1 MGVSSPAG
9 TARPRPARRSI
20 RFTFAA
26 TVAVP
31 TACMVVLWAV
41 AVGLVLA
48 GSLTGHGV
56 FSKNHKELAGVVL
69 LVADGLVVVLA
80 ALVLM
85 GSFARR
91 MSRDITGL
99 AATARH
105 LSDEQLP
112 QLMERLR
119 AGEQVNPETAAGARG
134 ARPVGGA
141 VAAGGA
147 GVTGGALAAAPRTE

>member
-48 GSLTGHGV
+48 GTLTGHGM
-56 FSKNHKELAGVVL
+56 FSKNHKEL
-69 LVADGLVVVLA
+69 
-80 ALVLM
+80 
-85 GSFARR
+85 
-91 MSRDITGL
+91 
-99 AATARH
+99 
-105 LSDEQLP
+105 
-112 QLMERLR
+112 
-119 AGEQVNPETAAGARG
+119 
-134 ARPVGGA
+134 
-141 VAAGGA
+141 VAAGCRGRCHGRPRYVRCGSRDA
-147 GVTGGALAAAPRTE
+147 RLGRYHRCDWAP